1 VAIRNPQPRA
11 TSPAELPD
19 ALEQR
24 CVVPPH
30 PDLEAKIRES
40 VRKASGRLADL
51 VPAEALQLPPAS
63 RPGLNDGLII
73 PGSYFP
79 MGTPVGLVRSA
90 AADRAPLR
98 GIVRVVVVLV
108 DFSDKVMTQTAA
120 HFNDLF
126 FSTGVIPTG
135 SVREYYQEVT
145 NGLVQ
150 LQGQV
155 VGPYRMPNTLAHYAN
170 NSSGLGA
177 APNARDMARDAV
189 VAADAAVNFGPF
201 DNDSN
206 GFVDAF
212 IVIHA
217 GPGGEVTGSKGDI
230 WSHKWVLSGSAYA
243 TDGVQVY
250 GYLTVPEDSKIG
262 VCAHELGH
270 LLFGFP
276 DLYDT
281 DYSSAGL
288 GNWCLMAGGSW
299 NGGGDTPAHPSAW
312 CKANQGWVNVATVT
326 TNSNVTIQQVETS
339 HSLYRLWKDGTGGSE
354 YFLVENRQKV
364 GFDLGLPG
372 DGLCIYHIDESIAGN
387 SDESHYKVGIL
398 QADGLRQLEQGIGRG
413 DTGDTF
419 PGSANNTSFTSTS
432 TPNSKSFA
440 GTDTCVSVTSISAS
454 GASMT
459 ARFTVT
465 CGKSMHKEIIKEKD
479 ISKEIRKEV
488 KEKEVRWEKA
498 AIREKPFVDKIDK
511 RIDEKIDKPITD
523 KTAALDKNPIS
534 EKAIDKLREKLT
546 DKVADKLVDGPG
558 GGGFG
563 RRGFG
568 GGGFGGGARTGGMR
582 PRIDVDALEQRL
594 QALESAV
601 WGDDGGQ
608 GDPGG
613 ASAEAFIGSDL
624 RPDLSSGSLMAEDDM
639 DDIRK
644 GMAEGAAGAKRL
656 YDTKPADR

>member
-1 VAIRNPQPRA
+1 MAIKNRPPRA
-11 TSPAELPD
+11 PLSPGLPD
-19 ALEQR
+19 ALDQR
-24 CVVPPH
+24 CVVAPH
-30 PDLEAKIRES
+30 PDLEDKIREL
-40 VRKASGRLADL
+40 VRKASGRLAGA
-51 VPAEALQLPPAS
+51 VPAETLQLPPVS
-63 RPGLNDGLII
+63 RPGFNDGLII
-73 PGSYFP
+73 PGSHFP
-79 MGTPVGLVRSA
+79 IGTPVGLVRSA

-108 DFSDKVMTQTAA
+108 DFSDKAMTQTAA

-201 DNDSN
+201 DNDGN

-217 GPGGEVTGSKGDI
+217 GPGGEVTGGKGDI

-243 TDGVQVY
+243 TDGVQIY

-281 DYSSAGL
+281 DYSSSGL

-299 NGGGDTPAHPSAW
+299 NGGGNTPAHPSAW
-312 CKANQGWVNVATVT
+312 CKANQGWANVATVT

-364 GFDLGLPG
+364 GFDSGLPG
-372 DGLCIYHIDESIAGN
+372 DGLCIYHIDESIGGN

-413 DTGDTF
+413 DAGDPF
-419 PGSANNTSFTSTS
+419 PGSASNTSFTSTS
-432 TPNSKSFA
+432 SPNSKSFA

-465 CGKSMHKEIIKEKD
+465 CGKDLRKEIIKEKD
-479 ISKEIRKEV
+479 FTKEIRKEL
-488 KEKEVRWEKA
+488 KEKEIRWEKPP
-498 AIREKPFVDKIDK
+498 IREKALVDKIDK
-511 RIDEKIDKPITD
+511 RIEEKIDKPITD
-523 KTAALDKNPIS
+523 KAAGLDKNPIS
-534 EKAIDKLREKLT
+534 EKPTDKVREKLN
-546 DKVADKLVDGPG
+546 DKVADKLIDGPG
-558 GGGFG
+558 GFG
-563 RRGFG
+563 RGGYG
-568 GGGFGGGARTGGMR
+568 GGYRAAGARR
-582 PRIDVDALEQRL
+582 QIDVDLLEQRL

-601 WGDDGGQ
+601 WGDDDGQ

-613 ASAEAFIGSDL
+613 APAEAFIGSDL
-624 RPDLSSGSLMAEDDM
+624 RPDLSSGSFMAEDDV
-639 DDIRK
+639 DEIRK